1 MKDANWRVAISG
13 VKPEIDAGRFSVKR
27 VVGERVTVSA
37 DLVAD
42 GHEVVS
48 GDLLW
53 RRAGERRWHHVPLL
67 ALGNDRYEAAFTAEE
82 PGGYEYTLRGYV
94 DGFRT
99 WRRDLEK
106 RLNAGQDV
114 GDDLLLGSEVVSRA
128 AGRAGKA
135 ERSTLET
142 AARRL
147 RTPAADR
154 LTFALSEELLALV
167 AEWPDLEAATTYERT
182 LRVVV
187 DRERAA
193 FSAWYEIFPRSTSP
207 EPGRPGTF
215 RDLIAR
221 LPYVAELGFDVVYLP
236 PIHPIG
242 RAFRKGKNNAL
253 EARPGEPGSPWA
265 IGSAEG
271 GHTAIDPGL
280 GTIGDFR
287 AVLARA
293 KELGMEVALDLAF
306 QCSPDHPLVREHPEW
321 FRKRPDGSIQYAE
334 NPPKKYQ
341 DIYPLDFGTADRPGL
356 WAALRE
362 IVVHWVRE
370 GVRIFRV
377 DNPHTKSFAFWEW
390 LISDVRAS
398 HPDVIFLSEAF
409 TRPKLMYHLAKL
421 GFTQSYT
428 YFTWRESRI
437 EFTDYLTELTQTEV
451 AEFFRPNFWPN
462 TPDILPKHL
471 HGAGR
476 GAFLS
481 RLVLAATL
489 SSSYGIYGPAFELLE
504 NVPREPGSEEYLDS
518 EKYEVRCWDLD
529 KRGSLRHE
537 IALLNRIR
545 RENPAFRRNRTL
557 RFHGTSNEQILAF
570 SKTDDDGRNAI
581 LVFVNLEPQ
590 YVHSCFSNLYLP
602 ALSLPWDRP
611 FTVHDLI
618 DDRRYTWQGPRNF
631 VELNPS
637 RFPAHVFRVEV

>member
-1 MKDANWRVAISG
+1 MKDANRRVAISA
-13 VKPEIDAGRFSVKR
+13 VRPEIDAGRFPVKR
-27 VVGERVTVSA
+27 VVGERVTVTA

-42 GHEVVS
+42 GHEVVV

-53 RRAGERRWHHVPLL
+53 RRAGERKWRGVPLA
-67 ALGNDRYEAAFTAEE
+67 ALGNDSFEATFTVEE
-82 PGGYEYTLRGYV
+82 TGGYEYTLRGYV
-94 DGFRT
+94 DEFRT
-99 WRRDLEK
+99 WRYDLEK

-114 GDDLLLGSEVVSRA
+114 GTDLRIGAEVLDRVA
-128 AGRAGKA
+128 ARAGKA
-135 ERSTLET
+135 DRAKI
-142 AARRL
+142 AAAAERL
-147 RTPAADR
+147 RVPAADR
-154 LTFALSEELLALV
+154 LPFALSEELLALV
-167 AEWPDLEAATTYERT
+167 SEWPDLEGATAYDRV
-182 LRVVV
+182 LRVTV

-215 RDLIAR
+215 KDLMAR

-242 RAFRKGKNNAL
+242 SSFRKGKNNAL
-253 EARPGEPGSPWA
+253 TAAPGEPGSPWA
-265 IGSAEG
+265 IGSAQG
-271 GHTAIDPGL
+271 GHTAIHPGL
-280 GTIGDFR
+280 GTLDDFH

-306 QCSPDHPLVREHPEW
+306 QCSSDHPFVREHPEW

-341 DIYPLDFGTADRPGL
+341 DIYPLDFGTADRAGL

-362 IVVHWVRE
+362 IVLFWVRQ

-390 LISDVRAS
+390 LIADVRGA

-409 TRPKLMYHLAKL
+409 TRPKVMAHLAKL

-428 YFTWRESRI
+428 YFTWRENRT
-437 EFTDYLTELTQTEV
+437 EFTDYLTELTATDL
-451 AEFFRPNFWPN
+451 AEYFRPNFWPN

-481 RLVLAATL
+481 RFVLAATL
-489 SSSYGIYGPAFELLE
+489 SSSYGIYGPVFELME

-518 EKYEVRCWDLD
+518 EKYEVRCFDLEQ
-529 KRGSLRHE
+529 RGTLRHE

-545 RENPAFRRNRTL
+545 RENVALHRNRTL
-557 RFHGTSNEQILAF
+557 RFHGTSNEQILCY
-570 SKTDDDGRNAI
+570 SKTDGDGRNPI
-581 LVFVNLEPQ
+581 LVFVNLEPR
-590 YVHSCFSNLYLP
+590 YVHSGFTNLYLP
-602 ALSLPWDRP
+602 ALSVPWDRP
-611 FTVHDLI
+611 FTAHDLI

-631 VELNPS
+631 LELNPA
-637 RFPAHVFRVEV
+637 RFPAHVFRIEL